1 MENKMSGEEKDQ
13 QTLLNSGLRVLL
25 VDDNKVNQFLGKRIL
40 SNLGIQSIE
49 IAGSGE
55 EALLK
60 ARTNHFDVMLTDVE
74 MPGMN
79 GYELSHQIRA
89 EENAGTHL
97 TIIALTA
104 NASDDDRENA
114 RNAGI
119 DDYLTKPYSPQ
130 DLFDVLSKNTKIKKD
145 FQFDNSQQEEVVGI
159 AKLYAVFN
167 HNEND
172 VQQFLKML
180 SQQLP
185 QLIDDV
191 SKGLTESNHEKTYH
205 AAHKLKS
212 PVKLLTTAS
221 FAQLFSDFTEGI
233 RNQHDFNFAIDQFE
247 KMKINLD
254 ALMLTINMEIEKN
267 SNLN

>member
-1 MENKMSGEEKDQ
+1 MSENENHQ
-13 QTLLNSGLRVLL
+13 QTLLNAGLRVLL

-60 ARTNHFDVMLTDVE
+60 TRNFQFDVMLTDVE

-79 GYELSHQIRA
+79 GYELSHQIRS
-89 EENAGTHL
+89 EENVGSHL

-114 RNAGI
+114 KKAGI

-130 DLFDVLSKNTKIKKD
+130 DLFEVLSKNTKIKKD
-145 FQFDNSQQEEVVGI
+145 FQFEDIEQEEIIGI

-172 VQQFLKML
+172 VQQFLIML

-185 QLIDDV
+185 QLIDEV
-191 SKGLTESNHEKTYH
+191 WKGLEESNHEKTYH

-221 FAQLFSDFTEGI
+221 FAQKFSDFTEGI
-233 RNQHDFNFAIDQFE
+233 RSQHDFDNAIIQFE
-247 KMKINLD
+247 TLKIDLD
-254 ALMLTINMEIEKN
+254 GLILTINMELERGN
-267 SNLN
+267 

>member
-1 MENKMSGEEKDQ
+1 MSGEEKDQ
-13 QTLLNSGLRVLL
+13 QAWLNTELRVLL
-25 VDDNKVNQFLGKRIL
+25 VDDNKVNQFLGRRIL
-40 SNLGIQSIE
+40 HNLGIQRID

-55 EALLK
+55 EALIK
-60 ARTNHFDVMLTDVE
+60 ARTNRFDVMLTDVE

-79 GYELSHQIRA
+79 GYELSHRIRT
-89 EENAGTHL
+89 EENPGSHL

-114 RNAGI
+114 RKAGI

-130 DLFDVLSKNTKIKKD
+130 DLFDVLSKNTRIKKD
-145 FQFDNSQQEEVVGI
+145 FQFANLEQEEIVGI

-172 VQQFLKML
+172 VQHFLKML

-191 SKGLTESNHEKTYH
+191 INGLAESNQEKTYH

-212 PVKLLTTAS
+212 PVKLLTTSS
-221 FAQLFSDFTEGI
+221 FAQQFSDFAESI
-233 RNQHDFNFAIDQFE
+233 RSQHDFNIAIDQFE
-247 KMKINLD
+247 KLKINLD
-254 ALMLTINMEIEKN
+254 ALLVTINMEIEKK
-267 SNLN
+267 SNLY

>member
-1 MENKMSGEEKDQ
+1 MSGEEKDQ
-13 QTLLNSGLRVLL
+13 RTLLNSALRVLL

-40 SNLGIQSIE
+40 SNLGIQRIE

-79 GYELSHQIRA
+79 GYELSHLIRA
-89 EENAGTHL
+89 EENDGSHL

-114 RNAGI
+114 RAAGI

-130 DLFDVLSKNTKIKKD
+130 DLFDVLSKNTKLKND
-145 FQFDNSQQEEVVGI
+145 FQYENLEQEEIIGI

-185 QLIDDV
+185 QLIDEV
-191 SKGLTESNHEKTYH
+191 SIGLVESNHEKSYH

-212 PVKLLTTAS
+212 PVKLLTTAV
-221 FAQLFSDFTEGI
+221 FAQQFSDFAEGI
-233 RNQHDFNFAIDQFE
+233 RNQNDFKFATNQFE
-247 KMKINLD
+247 KLKVNLD
-254 ALMLTINMEIEKN
+254 ALVLTINIEIEKK
-267 SNLN
+267 SNLR